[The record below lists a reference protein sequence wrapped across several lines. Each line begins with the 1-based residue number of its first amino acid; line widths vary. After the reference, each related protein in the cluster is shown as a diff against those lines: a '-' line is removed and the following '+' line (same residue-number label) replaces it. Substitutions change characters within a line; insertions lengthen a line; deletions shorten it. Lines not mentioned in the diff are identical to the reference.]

1 MNKTQLDLML
11 EISNV
16 GYTNQRKIARSL
28 GKSPAL
34 INRSIRELV
43 SFGFLDSNFN
53 ITKKAEDF
61 INSRSPENAI
71 IVAAGF
77 GLRMIPINMDCPKGL
92 VEVMGEKLIER
103 LIRHLKEVGIEDIYI
118 VVGYMKEKY
127 EYLIDSFG
135 VKLIVNDSYAT
146 KNNIHSLAKAVDKLS
161 NSYIVPCDIWCAKNP
176 FSPKEVYSW
185 YMLSDD
191 IARSFFKINKNS
203 KLYHVSSANDGNRM
217 MSLGYFTK
225 SDSQILSKIIVE
237 MCDNPQFDNE
247 RWEAALLDKRMK
259 NIAGREVKGS
269 DFIGINTYEE
279 LRSLDKGSK
288 NLKANTIESLKKI
301 LSVRTGDIRDVELI
315 KKGMTNRSFS
325 FTCKGKKY
333 VMRIPGR
340 GTDKLIKRREEASV
354 YKEIENTG
362 LCSSPIYFDPDDGFK
377 LSLYL
382 ENARS
387 CDPYNWQ
394 EVKEC
399 MELLKGFHDLD
410 LNVDHY
416 FDLTGQI
423 DFYESLREG
432 PSSYSDYDLVKKQ
445 LMSLTDFVDINIE
458 EKCLCHIDSV
468 PDNFLFY
475 TDEDGREKLQLTD
488 WEYAGM
494 QDPHLDIAM
503 FSVYSGYNK
512 KEIDRLID
520 LYFSGVCPPKIRTK
534 IYCYVALSGLLWSN
548 WCEYKYSLG
557 LEFGEYSL
565 NQYRYAKDF
574 YRIAEKEILNYEN

>member
-11 EISNV
+11 EISNE

-28 GKSPAL
+28 GKSSGL
-34 INRSIRELV
+34 INRLIKDLASK
-43 SFGFLDSNFN
+43 GFIDKNFN
-53 ITKKAEDF
+53 ISKKAEDY
-61 INSRSPENAI
+61 IKARSPENAI

-103 LIRHLKEVGIEDIYI
+103 LIKQAREVGIEDIYI

-127 EYLIDSFG
+127 EYLIDSYG
-135 VKLIVNDSYAT
+135 VKLIVNDSYGT
-146 KNNIHSLAKAVDKLS
+146 KNNIHSLAKAADKLS

-176 FSPKEVYSW
+176 FNIREAYSW

-191 IARSFFKINKNS
+191 PARSFFNINKNS
-203 KLYHVSSANDGNRM
+203 RLSPVTSANDGNKM
-217 MSLGYFTK
+217 MGLGYFTK
-225 SDSQILSKIIVE
+225 SDSKILSKIIGE
-237 MCDNPQFDNE
+237 MCGNPQFDNE

-259 NIAGREVKGS
+259 NIAAREVDGH
-269 DFIGINTYEE
+269 DYVGINTYEE
-279 LRSLDKGSK
+279 LRSLDKRSK
-288 NLKANTIESLKKI
+288 NLKAATIESLKKI
-301 LSVRTGDIRDVELI
+301 LSVHTGEIRDVELI

-333 VMRIPGR
+333 VMRIPGS

-354 YKEIENTG
+354 YNEIENTG
-362 LCSSPIYFDPDDGFK
+362 LCSSPVYFDPVDGFK
-377 LSLYL
+377 LSYYL
-382 ENARS
+382 ENARP
-387 CDPYNWQ
+387 CDPKNWD
-394 EVKEC
+394 EVKAC
-399 MELLKGFHDLD
+399 MDLLRTFHKLD
-410 LNVDHY
+410 LKVDHD
-416 FDLTGQI
+416 FDLLGQI
-423 DFYESLREG
+423 DFYESLRQG
-432 PSSYSDYDLVKKQ
+432 PSAYSDYETVKKQ
-445 LMSLTDFVDINIE
+445 VLSLKDFVEENSG

-475 TDEDGREKLQLTD
+475 TDEKGHEKLQLTD

-503 FSVYSGYNK
+503 FSVYSGYTK

-520 LYFSGVCPPKIRTK
+520 LYFSGACPPKTRTK
-534 IYCYVALSGLLWSN
+534 IYCYVSLAGLLWSN

-574 YRIAEKEILNYEN
+574 YRLAEKEILKYED